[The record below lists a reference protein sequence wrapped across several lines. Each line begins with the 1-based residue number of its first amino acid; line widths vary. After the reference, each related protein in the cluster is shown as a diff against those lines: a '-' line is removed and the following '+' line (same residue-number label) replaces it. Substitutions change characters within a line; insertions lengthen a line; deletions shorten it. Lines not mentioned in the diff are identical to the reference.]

1 MNNIK
6 YKGWKIIFLLS
17 VVLILPAHAVET
29 ASKVENTD
37 KETFNP
43 GKFVIGHVTDSYNW
57 HITKIGNTE
66 LSIPLLVIVKSQDR
80 GWFAFCSSRLNEGAV
95 YEGFK
100 ISDTDQYKNKV
111 IEILPNNEVVLP
123 TDISITKNVASLLIC
138 SALVLW
144 IVLSLARHYRKTPM
158 KTPRGFLGAIEYIV
172 IFVQDE
178 IIKPC
183 VGKDYLRYSPY
194 LLTLFFF
201 ILINNLMGLIPFFPG
216 GANVSGNLAITSVLA
231 VCTFLVVNL
240 SGNKEYWKDI
250 FWPEVPIWLK
260 VPLPIMPF
268 LELFGIFTKP
278 IALMVRLFANML
290 AGHMIAMVFMS
301 IIFIFGAISPLVGT
315 GVSVFAIFF
324 AIFMNFLELLVCVI
338 QAYVF
343 TLLSSVFIGLSRIE
357 TKKEY

>member
-1 MNNIK
+1 MSSNK
-6 YKGWKIIFLLS
+6 YRGWKIVLLLLVVFLLP
-17 VVLILPAHAVET
+17 VHAGET
-29 ASKVENTD
+29 AEK
-37 KETFNP
+37 KAFNP
-43 GKFVIGHVTDSYNW
+43 GEFVVGHVTDSYSW
-57 HITKIGNTE
+57 HITKSGETE

-80 GWFAFCSSRLNEGAV
+80 GWFAFCSCKLNEGAT
-95 YEGFK
+95 YRGFK
-100 ISDTDQYKNKV
+100 IADADPYKNKV
-111 IEILPNNEVVLP
+111 VEILPNNEMVRP
-123 TDISITKNVASLLIC
+123 TDISITKDVASLLIC

-144 IVLSLARHYRKTPM
+144 IVLSLARHYKKAPM
-158 KTPRGFLGAIEYIV
+158 KAPGGFLGAIEFVV

-178 IIKPC
+178 VIKPC
-183 VGKDYLRYSPY
+183 VGSDYKRYSPY

-201 ILINNLMGLIPFFPG
+201 ILINNLMGLIPVFPG
-216 GANVSGNLAITSVLA
+216 GANVSGNLAITSVMA
-231 VCTFLVVNL
+231 ICTFLAINL
-240 SGNKEYWKDI
+240 FGNKEYWKDI
-250 FWPEVPIWLK
+250 FWPEVPTWLK

-290 AGHMIAMVFMS
+290 AGHMIAMVFMAM
-301 IIFIFGAISPLVGT
+301 IFIFGAISPLVGT

-357 TKKEY
+357 PHKKEI